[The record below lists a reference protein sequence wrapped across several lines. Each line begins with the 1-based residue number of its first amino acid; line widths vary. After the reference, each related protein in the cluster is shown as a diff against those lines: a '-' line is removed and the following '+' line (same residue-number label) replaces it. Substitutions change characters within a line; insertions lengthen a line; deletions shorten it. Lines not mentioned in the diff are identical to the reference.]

1 MIGGSTFT
9 GSSIT
14 PTTSPPPTAS
24 FPVSASLVTSF
35 IDGVVST
42 WTVIGGSTVSR
53 VLSETTSTP
62 EQSAAVS
69 VITSVFG
76 GVGSTW
82 TLVGGST
89 VTDSSSTS
97 DTVTPTLPPGASIV
111 TSIIGGIASSWTVI
125 GGSTVFASTSSAF
138 ATLSATP
145 TLPPGASVVTSIV
158 GGIASSWTVIGGS
171 TIFESTNPTQS
182 TPTLPPG
189 ASIVTSIVDG
199 MVSSWTVIGG
209 STIFVSASSALATPT
224 LPPGAT
230 VITSVIGGVASSW
243 TVIGGSTIF
252 GSASPTDAAGA
263 TVITSVVG
271 GVASSWTVIGG
282 STIFGSANN
291 TAGVSPVA
299 SPTPSVFTSLVDGVA
314 STWTV
319 IGGSTIF
326 GTLTQPSTSTGNTS
340 TTPPSLS
347 TSSSSSSSSSFSP
360 SSATTSSSATP
371 TSGYDS
377 AFTGISVIVARNG
390 STCYVL
396 PTPIASLH
404 ESLLNVTDREP
415 PSIDAFYLDPATNSV
430 KYLRLRDGN
439 ANPVLVDVSDPSRLA
454 IIDGA
459 GNVLSIDREGLHFTS
474 ANCSPKIDVFIS
486 GFFEQLA
493 VLSGQSCRDTDEVPV
508 NGTGGPSSSISV
520 SKREVPLDARQE
532 RSFDVVLHLRDQ
544 CGDLVRPD
552 LPVSVSLGDTECVVL
567 PGAAGDFVASCA
579 FPGGESNS
587 MECETSVQQTLDHL
601 TQGSLA
607 GMCPSFASVWSLL
620 SRELDRVVNFD
631 TLLRPFIDAGL
642 DLGSDAGRGLRSIID
657 GFMRLYDFST
667 SAFQNSTSDT
677 GAGASS
683 RLEDVIE
690 EYGVAAI
697 RTDVCRSL
705 VSSETLAL
713 TFTAGASTAPVSL
726 ANISAVPS
734 PRPEYERTVTDP
746 TALAC
751 CPNASRCVVRDGQE
765 FYPPEASIQGSDCL
779 CGTTLEGRGV
789 GFRTGRCVGY
799 NQCNATSPCAGG
811 AVCLVGSCC
820 GFSVCVNGT
829 ECSAP
834 AVGGGNENLASA
846 STSKDVII
854 TASRSLGFDP
864 NNPPQAHRMAELKP
878 TTAALPMELQLMI
891 MRELADAHNS
901 PTSRRRGIASY
912 ACVSKDW
919 QAFFER
925 LTFKHLIVRP
935 NALPSFRQVTLDP
948 RRQSLV
954 RHVWLRIEKPRPDG
968 EDGLVA
974 LDDGWSGSC
983 SVESAI
989 VLHLLT
995 TLSTW
1000 TARGS
1005 GRGLTLELSSHTY
1018 VGLVRYAEYAPSDDL
1033 GRYSKYLETGSLGAY
1048 DGLEKFGHTSPKWHD
1063 EVASSA
1069 SRLAGATSNLFT
1081 WGTVE
1086 FRAIQPPRV
1095 EVVTKLLMRR
1105 AGTRNIK
1112 ATGLAQIIK
1121 SLPRLEEIH
1130 LERWRIGRATQEKR
1144 WLKGE
1149 SPSSHEEKSHL
1160 IALLSFLNADY
1171 SFARTADFADH
1182 LEHGLPPSVKK
1193 LAVFHEEIDA
1203 PHYAYSLPFR
1213 APREELDAFLA
1224 RRTLHV
1230 ECLSLCF
1237 VTEAESFFRHVLQAT
1252 KVNLGSETDGPA
1264 RANYTEP
1271 VPFRSLKLLT
1281 LTSTCFVPKEGP
1293 YWEVYSWQRSVDE
1306 VLLSAAVAMAGI
1318 PTLQLLEIWSGRD
1331 GHASIFRYKVNS
1343 NNNSANIVW
1352 SSTQDIGVMS
1362 SDVIEAWRT
1371 TATLSGGRREL
1382 KAEVVRL
1389 PRGEFE
1395 YHGSVLPYL
1404 DSQGWI
1410 VDPVSAAQIV

>member
-1 MIGGSTFT
+1 MDDDRRVDFYWLVHYADYISTAYRLFSCL
-9 GSSIT
+9 GLSRHELHRRGR
-14 PTTSPPPTAS
+14 
-24 FPVSASLVTSF
+24 FDV
-35 IDGVVST
+35 DRHR
-42 WTVIGGSTVSR
+42 GSTVSR

-282 STIFGSANN
+282 STIFG
-291 TAGVSPVA
+291 
-299 SPTPSVFTSLVDGVA
+299 
-314 STWTV
+314 
-319 IGGSTIF
+319 
-326 GTLTQPSTSTGNTS
+326 
-340 TTPPSLS
+340 
-347 TSSSSSSSSSFSP
+347 
-360 SSATTSSSATP
+360 
-371 TSGYDS
+371 
-377 AFTGISVIVARNG
+377 
-390 STCYVL
+390 TCYVL

-834 AVGGGNENLASA
+834 AVGRRWAS
-846 STSKDVII
+846 
-854 TASRSLGFDP
+854 
-864 NNPPQAHRMAELKP
+864 
-878 TTAALPMELQLMI
+878 
-891 MRELADAHNS
+891 
-901 PTSRRRGIASY
+901 
-912 ACVSKDW
+912 
-919 QAFFER
+919 
-925 LTFKHLIVRP
+925 
-935 NALPSFRQVTLDP
+935 
-948 RRQSLV
+948 
-954 RHVWLRIEKPRPDG
+954 
-968 EDGLVA
+968 
-974 LDDGWSGSC
+974 
-983 SVESAI
+983 
-989 VLHLLT
+989 
-995 TLSTW
+995 
-1000 TARGS
+1000 
-1005 GRGLTLELSSHTY
+1005 
-1018 VGLVRYAEYAPSDDL
+1018 
-1033 GRYSKYLETGSLGAY
+1033 
-1048 DGLEKFGHTSPKWHD
+1048 
-1063 EVASSA
+1063 
-1069 SRLAGATSNLFT
+1069 LF
-1081 WGTVE
+1081 
-1086 FRAIQPPRV
+1086 
-1095 EVVTKLLMRR
+1095 
-1105 AGTRNIK
+1105 
-1112 ATGLAQIIK
+1112 
-1121 SLPRLEEIH
+1121 
-1130 LERWRIGRATQEKR
+1130 
-1144 WLKGE
+1144 
-1149 SPSSHEEKSHL
+1149 
-1160 IALLSFLNADY
+1160 
-1171 SFARTADFADH
+1171 
-1182 LEHGLPPSVKK
+1182 
-1193 LAVFHEEIDA
+1193 
-1203 PHYAYSLPFR
+1203 
-1213 APREELDAFLA
+1213 
-1224 RRTLHV
+1224 
-1230 ECLSLCF
+1230 
-1237 VTEAESFFRHVLQAT
+1237 
-1252 KVNLGSETDGPA
+1252 GSET
-1264 RANYTEP
+1264 
-1271 VPFRSLKLLT
+1271 
-1281 LTSTCFVPKEGP
+1281 
-1293 YWEVYSWQRSVDE
+1293 
-1306 VLLSAAVAMAGI
+1306 
-1318 PTLQLLEIWSGRD
+1318 
-1331 GHASIFRYKVNS
+1331 
-1343 NNNSANIVW
+1343 
-1352 SSTQDIGVMS
+1352 
-1362 SDVIEAWRT
+1362 
-1371 TATLSGGRREL
+1371 SGGM
-1382 KAEVVRL
+1382 
-1389 PRGEFE
+1389 F
-1395 YHGSVLPYL
+1395 
-1404 DSQGWI
+1404 
-1410 VDPVSAAQIV
+1410 

>member
-1 MIGGSTFT
+1 MATTTSTICSSRGGGGGGGGTGSVSSPTAVVSDAFTLSTTSRTGFDGGYTYSFPGAALSTSTGQTCGRDWATTTVQVTETMVSTVYVYSFGASSSSDSVSTGASTSSFSFPSDGDSGGRPAPPTGSAGTASAWVSTFTVGDSTFVSTVSGVSSDSPVVRPPGPTTWTVNGTTLTVPGAPIPTTTSEKSSSLTDTQADGASSGTLSRISTVPANESTVTTSPLASSTVLPDPPVLSTVTSDVGGVGSTWIVTVGATGGPVPFPNTTSTLQSSEGASAAISVVTSIVSGAAVTWTVIGGSTVAGPVDSVTPTSAEAAPSRPASGGLTVITSIVGGAESTWTLIDGSAISPSSSGTMSAPVSPTASSLQTASGTFSVITSVFGGVGSTWTVIGGSTFT
-9 GSSIT
+9 GSSST
-14 PTTSPPPTAS
+14 PTATPPLSAS
-24 FPVSASLVTSF
+24 VPVSASLVTSI
-35 IDGVVST
+35 IDGVAST
-42 WTVIGGSTVSR
+42 WTVIGGSTVSG
-53 VLSETTSTP
+53 VLGETTSTP
-62 EQSAAVS
+62 TQGAAVS

-89 VTDSSSTS
+89 VTGSSNTS
-97 DTVTPTLPPGASIV
+97 DTVTPTTMPPGASIV
-111 TSIIGGIASSWTVI
+111 TSIIGGIATSWTVI
-125 GGSTVFASTSSAF
+125 GGSTVFASTGSAF

-171 TIFESTNPTQS
+171 TIFESTSSSQS

-209 STIFVSASSALATPT
+209 STIFASASSALATPT

-230 VITSVIGGVASSW
+230 VITSVIEGVASSW

-263 TVITSVVG
+263 TVITSVIG

-282 STIFGSANN
+282 STIFGSANS
-291 TAGVSPVA
+291 TAGVPPVA
-299 SPTPSVFTSLVDGVA
+299 SPTPTVFTSFVDGVA

-326 GTLTQPSTSTGNTS
+326 GSLTQPSTSTGNASITAS
-340 TTPPSLS
+340 SLS
-347 TSSSSSSSSSFSP
+347 SPSSFSSSSSSSSS
-360 SSATTSSSATP
+360 SATTSSSASP

-377 AFTGISVIVARNG
+377 AFTGISVIAARNG
-390 STCYVL
+390 STCYAL
-396 PTPIASLH
+396 PTPTASLH

-439 ANPVLVDVSDPSRLA
+439 ANPVLIDVSDPSRLA
-454 IIDGA
+454 IVDGA

-486 GFFEQLA
+486 GFFKQLA

-520 SKREVPLDARQE
+520 SKRQVLLDARQE

-567 PGAAGDFVASCA
+567 PGAAGDFIASCA

-601 TQGSLA
+601 THGSLA
-607 GMCPSFASVWSLL
+607 GMCPSFASVWSLF

-631 TLLRPFIDAGL
+631 SLLRPFIDAGL

-657 GFMRLYDFST
+657 SYMRLYDFST
-667 SAFQNSTSDT
+667 STFRNSTSDA

-713 TFTAGASTAPVSL
+713 SFTAGASTAPVVL
-726 ANISAVPS
+726 VNISAVPS
-734 PRPEYERTVTDP
+734 SPLEYERTVTDP

-751 CPNASRCVVRDGQE
+751 CPNASRCEVRDGQE
-765 FYPPEASIQGSDCL
+765 FYPPEASIPGSDCL

-820 GFSVCVNGT
+820 GFNVCLPHLRG
-829 ECSAP
+829 P
-834 AVGGGNENLASA
+834 RAV
-846 STSKDVII
+846 
-854 TASRSLGFDP
+854 
-864 NNPPQAHRMAELKP
+864 
-878 TTAALPMELQLMI
+878 
-891 MRELADAHNS
+891 
-901 PTSRRRGIASY
+901 RR
-912 ACVSKDW
+912 
-919 QAFFER
+919 
-925 LTFKHLIVRP
+925 VRP
-935 NALPSFRQVTLDP
+935 PP
-948 RRQSLV
+948 
-954 RHVWLRIEKPRPDG
+954 
-968 EDGLVA
+968 
-974 LDDGWSGSC
+974 
-983 SVESAI
+983 
-989 VLHLLT
+989 
-995 TLSTW
+995 
-1000 TARGS
+1000 
-1005 GRGLTLELSSHTY
+1005 
-1018 VGLVRYAEYAPSDDL
+1018 DDL
-1033 GRYSKYLETGSLGAY
+1033 GLYSKYLETGSLGDY
-1048 DGLEKFGHTSPKWHD
+1048 DGLDKFGHTSPKWHD

-1069 SRLAGATSNLFT
+1069 SRPAGATSNLFT
-1081 WGTVE
+1081 WGTLE
-1086 FRAIQPPRV
+1086 FRAIQLPRV

-1121 SLPRLEEIH
+1121 SLPRLEEIR
-1130 LERWRIGRATQEKR
+1130 LERWRIGRATQETR
-1144 WLKGE
+1144 WL
-1149 SPSSHEEKSHL
+1149 
-1160 IALLSFLNADY
+1160 
-1171 SFARTADFADH
+1171 R
-1182 LEHGLPPSVKK
+1182 
-1193 LAVFHEEIDA
+1193 
-1203 PHYAYSLPFR
+1203 
-1213 APREELDAFLA
+1213 
-1224 RRTLHV
+1224 
-1230 ECLSLCF
+1230 
-1237 VTEAESFFRHVLQAT
+1237 
-1252 KVNLGSETDGPA
+1252 
-1264 RANYTEP
+1264 
-1271 VPFRSLKLLT
+1271 
-1281 LTSTCFVPKEGP
+1281 
-1293 YWEVYSWQRSVDE
+1293 
-1306 VLLSAAVAMAGI
+1306 
-1318 PTLQLLEIWSGRD
+1318 
-1331 GHASIFRYKVNS
+1331 
-1343 NNNSANIVW
+1343 
-1352 SSTQDIGVMS
+1352 
-1362 SDVIEAWRT
+1362 
-1371 TATLSGGRREL
+1371 
-1382 KAEVVRL
+1382 
-1389 PRGEFE
+1389 
-1395 YHGSVLPYL
+1395 
-1404 DSQGWI
+1404 
-1410 VDPVSAAQIV
+1410 

>member
-1 MIGGSTFT
+1 MYFAPFLALLVAGAALAAAEGCHGDNLLRAMERHNGTAYCSSLLRPSGTGTVLSPRLPSDVPSTYAPSLVSSACSCLLGLNSTSKAPCPSASATATATSTSTICSSRGGGGGGSGTTSSPTAAVSDTLILSTTSRTGFDGGYTYSIPGAGLSTSTGPTCGRDWATTTVQVTETMVSTVYVYSSGASSSGGIRSTGASTSSFSFPSDGDSGGRPAPPTGSPGTASAWVSTFTVGDSTFVSTVSGVPSDSLVVRPPGPTTWTVNGTTVTVTSEKASSLTNTQADGASSWTLSWISTKPANESTVTTSHLTSSAALQDPPVASTVTSDVGGVGSTWIVTVGVTSGPVPFPNTTSTLHSSEAASAAISVVTSIISGVAVTWTAIGGSTVTGPVDSVTLTSAEAAPSRPVSGGFTVITSIVGGVESTWTLIDGSAISPSSSGTMSAPASPTASSLKTASGTFSVITSVFGGVGSTWTMIGGSTFT
-9 GSSIT
+9 GSSST
-14 PTTSPPPTAS
+14 PTTTPPPTAS
-24 FPVSASLVTSF
+24 FPVSASLVTSI
-35 IDGVVST
+35 IDGVAST
-42 WTVIGGSTVSR
+42 WTVIGGSTVSG
-53 VLSETTSTP
+53 VLGETTSTP
-62 EQSAAVS
+62 TQNATASL
-69 VITSVFG
+69 ITSVFD

-89 VTDSSSTS
+89 VTGSPSTS

-125 GGSTVFASTSSAF
+125 GGSTVFPSTSPA
-138 ATLSATP
+138 LATP

-171 TIFESTNPTQS
+171 TIFESTSATQS

-209 STIFVSASSALATPT
+209 STIFASASSALATPT

-252 GSASPTDAAGA
+252 GSSSPTDAAGA

-340 TTPPSLS
+340 TTPSSL
-347 TSSSSSSSSSFSP
+347 SSSSSSSPSSFPP

-396 PTPIASLH
+396 PTPTASLH

-439 ANPVLVDVSDPSRLA
+439 ANPVLIDVSDPSRLA
-454 IIDGA
+454 IVYGA

-508 NGTGGPSSSISV
+508 NGTGGPSSSIPV
-520 SKREVPLDARQE
+520 SKREVLLDARQE
-532 RSFDVVLHLRDQ
+532 RSFDVILHLRDQ

-631 TLLRPFIDAGL
+631 NLLRPFIDAGL

-657 GFMRLYDFST
+657 SFMNLYDFST
-667 SAFQNSTSDT
+667 STFQNSTSDA

-705 VSSETLAL
+705 VSSETLVL
-713 TFTAGASTAPVSL
+713 TFTAGVSTAPVSL

-779 CGTTLEGRGV
+779 CGTTTEGRGV

-799 NQCNATSPCAGG
+799 NQCSATSPCAGG
-811 AVCLVGSCC
+811 ALCLVGSCC

-834 AVGGGNENLASA
+834 AVGRRWAS
-846 STSKDVII
+846 
-854 TASRSLGFDP
+854 L
-864 NNPPQAHRMAELKP
+864 
-878 TTAALPMELQLMI
+878 
-891 MRELADAHNS
+891 
-901 PTSRRRGIASY
+901 Y
-912 ACVSKDW
+912 
-919 QAFFER
+919 
-925 LTFKHLIVRP
+925 
-935 NALPSFRQVTLDP
+935 
-948 RRQSLV
+948 
-954 RHVWLRIEKPRPDG
+954 
-968 EDGLVA
+968 
-974 LDDGWSGSC
+974 
-983 SVESAI
+983 
-989 VLHLLT
+989 
-995 TLSTW
+995 
-1000 TARGS
+1000 
-1005 GRGLTLELSSHTY
+1005 
-1018 VGLVRYAEYAPSDDL
+1018 
-1033 GRYSKYLETGSLGAY
+1033 
-1048 DGLEKFGHTSPKWHD
+1048 
-1063 EVASSA
+1063 
-1069 SRLAGATSNLFT
+1069 
-1081 WGTVE
+1081 
-1086 FRAIQPPRV
+1086 
-1095 EVVTKLLMRR
+1095 
-1105 AGTRNIK
+1105 
-1112 ATGLAQIIK
+1112 
-1121 SLPRLEEIH
+1121 
-1130 LERWRIGRATQEKR
+1130 
-1144 WLKGE
+1144 
-1149 SPSSHEEKSHL
+1149 
-1160 IALLSFLNADY
+1160 
-1171 SFARTADFADH
+1171 
-1182 LEHGLPPSVKK
+1182 
-1193 LAVFHEEIDA
+1193 
-1203 PHYAYSLPFR
+1203 
-1213 APREELDAFLA
+1213 
-1224 RRTLHV
+1224 
-1230 ECLSLCF
+1230 
-1237 VTEAESFFRHVLQAT
+1237 
-1252 KVNLGSETDGPA
+1252 GSET
-1264 RANYTEP
+1264 
-1271 VPFRSLKLLT
+1271 
-1281 LTSTCFVPKEGP
+1281 
-1293 YWEVYSWQRSVDE
+1293 
-1306 VLLSAAVAMAGI
+1306 
-1318 PTLQLLEIWSGRD
+1318 
-1331 GHASIFRYKVNS
+1331 
-1343 NNNSANIVW
+1343 
-1352 SSTQDIGVMS
+1352 
-1362 SDVIEAWRT
+1362 
-1371 TATLSGGRREL
+1371 SGGM
-1382 KAEVVRL
+1382 
-1389 PRGEFE
+1389 F
-1395 YHGSVLPYL
+1395 
-1404 DSQGWI
+1404 
-1410 VDPVSAAQIV
+1410 